1 MNGEGSAENTLE
13 FGGKYFGESAREEE
27 EEERGAENGT
37 GNKRIKEMPIDRF
50 GELPDSL
57 LIHTLSFLTVKEA
70 AITSVLSKRWEFLW
84 AQLPSLEFRADSGAI
99 EKVRNFVSWVNR
111 TLAIR
116 TVRSLEN
123 LDVSFFYHKCFSSD
137 VDAWVH
143 FAAKNKVK
151 KLNLHLHCYD
161 DFYMPPQAMYSCPSL
176 TKLHVRGCIMDF
188 KTTIEWRSLTYLHLH
203 IVHLDQHLID
213 EILSTCPVLYTLY
226 IEKCHGFDRMEIN
239 SPSLHSLSIAHFE
252 YNDSPPLKISAPYIH
267 KLEISLPMVGRKL
280 QVENT
285 SSLVRADID
294 YQGFTWHTSFVEVM
308 NGASELLESVQ
319 HVKELHVGLEFIKVV
334 AMMALIDWQ
343 FPQSRRE
350 LLIVAFDSE
359 YEHSISGIISLL
371 ESSPNL
377 QTLVIDRC
385 SADGIQEYLL
395 LCHLPFLVLLPL
407 PSQLRPLCHEG
418 ENISLEFCL
427 QLRLRHQ

>member
-123 LDVSFFYHKCFSSD
+123 LD
-137 VDAWVH
+137 
-143 FAAKNKVK
+143 
-151 KLNLHLHCYD
+151 
-161 DFYMPPQAMYSCPSL
+161 
-176 TKLHVRGCIMDF
+176 
-188 KTTIEWRSLTYLHLH
+188 
-203 IVHLDQHLID
+203 
-213 EILSTCPVLYTLY
+213 
-226 IEKCHGFDRMEIN
+226 
-239 SPSLHSLSIAHFE
+239 
-252 YNDSPPLKISAPYIH
+252 
-267 KLEISLPMVGRKL
+267 
-280 QVENT
+280 
-285 SSLVRADID
+285 
-294 YQGFTWHTSFVEVM
+294 GFTWHTSFVEVM

-385 SADGIQEYLL
+385 SADGEDVIFQLEEDELTSDLL
-395 LCHLPFLVLLPL
+395 HLKTIRIRNFADSECESVLTLARILLKRATVLEEMVIMTDVKDLSDFAEMVQTLLTYPRASTKAVVRLVK
-407 PSQLRPLCHEG
+407 
-418 ENISLEFCL
+418 
-427 QLRLRHQ
+427 